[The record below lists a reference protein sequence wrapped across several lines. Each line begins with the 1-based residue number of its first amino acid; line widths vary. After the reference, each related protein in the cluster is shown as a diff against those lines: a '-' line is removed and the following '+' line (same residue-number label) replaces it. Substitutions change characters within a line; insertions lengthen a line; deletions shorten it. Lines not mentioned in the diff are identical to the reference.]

1 MTVITRSAH
10 PSALWPGVK
19 AFFGKTYKEIPMQ
32 CDMIFTEES
41 SEKAY
46 EEIVESTSF
55 GYASIKKEG
64 QAIAY
69 DSDSEGYK
77 NRATHAVYGLG
88 FIVTREEKEDN
99 QYEAK
104 GKSRARSL
112 AYSMRQT
119 KEVIHAGIFNTAF
132 STTYGDGAALCSTA
146 HPTLAGNKANKLSVD
161 AELSEAA
168 LEDAQIEL
176 FLFTNSRGLR
186 INVSP
191 KRLIVPPQL
200 SFVAKRLLSSDK
212 QPGTANN
219 DINATKA
226 MGLISE
232 DFVNYRYLT
241 SSTAWFLQTDVPQG
255 FVRYQRRAMELQQDN
270 DFDTENAKAKATER
284 YVATVNDWRAVWGSD
299 GAA

>member
-1 MTVITRSAH
+1 MTVITRSSH
-10 PSALWPGVK
+10 PSSLWPGVK

-41 SEKAY
+41 SGKAY
-46 EEIVESTSF
+46 EEAVESTTF
-55 GYASIKKEG
+55 GYAPIKNEG
-64 QAIAY
+64 QAISY
-69 DSDSEGYK
+69 DTDGEGYK

-88 FIVTREEKEDN
+88 YIVTREEIEDN
-99 QYEAK
+99 QYESR

-112 AYSMRQT
+112 AFSMRQT
-119 KEVIHAGIFNTAF
+119 KEVVHAGIFNTAF

-146 HPTLAGNKANKLSVD
+146 HPTLAGNKANKASVD
-161 AELSEAA
+161 AALSEAA
-168 LEDAQIEL
+168 LEDAQIDL
-176 FLFTNSRGLR
+176 FLYTNSRGLR
-186 INVSP
+186 IQVSP
-191 KRLIVPPQL
+191 KKLIVPPQL

-232 DFVNYRYLT
+232 DFVNYRYL
-241 SSTAWFLQTDVPQG
+241 SNSTAWFLQTDIPQG
-255 FVRYQRRAMELQQDN
+255 FTRYQRRAMELQQDN

-284 YVATVNDWRAVWGSD
+284 YVCTVNDWRAVWGSD
-299 GAA
+299 GAP